1 MLLGGFGF
9 LMTFLK
15 RYGMSA
21 IGFTMIVT
29 VIVTQFAIVVVGFAK
44 LDEEFVIKIAFI
56 DAIEGGVTAAA
67 VLISFGA
74 VLGKVNPL
82 QLLFMGLIET
92 IFVVVLNLHIGYHLL
107 GIADVGGTIFIPSF
121 GAYFGLAVSFVLRGQ
136 DTSKSER
143 LEGSRQE

>member
-15 RYGMSA
+15 RYGISA

-56 DAIEGGVTAAA
+56 DVIAVA
-67 VLISFGA
+67 VLISFEA
-74 VLGKVNPL
+74 VLSKVNPL
-82 QLLFMGLIET
+82 QLLFMGLIEA
-92 IFVVVLNLHIGYHLL
+92 IVVVLNLHIGYHLL
-107 GIADVGGTIFIPSF
+107 GIADVGGTIFIHTF

>member
-44 LDEEFVIKIAFI
+44 LESPMDKFLNQRQLF
-56 DAIEGGVTAAA
+56 GSLTY
-67 VLISFGA
+67 LIYF
-74 VLGKVNPL
+74 
-82 QLLFMGLIET
+82 Q
-92 IFVVVLNLHIGYHLL
+92 YH
-107 GIADVGGTIFIPSF
+107 
-121 GAYFGLAVSFVLRGQ
+121 Y
-136 DTSKSER
+136 
-143 LEGSRQE
+143 

>member
-21 IGFTMIVT
+21 LGFTMIVT
-29 VIVTQFAIVVVGFAK
+29 VIVTQFAISVFGFAK
-44 LDEEFVIKIAFI
+44 LDEEFVIKLAFI
-56 DAIEGGVTAAA
+56 DVTEGGVVAAA

-82 QLLFMGLIET
+82 QVNCNQVGVNLICT
-92 IFVVVLNLHIGYHLL
+92 
-107 GIADVGGTIFIPSF
+107 IPSAALH
-121 GAYFGLAVSFVLRGQ
+121 GA
-136 DTSKSER
+136 D
-143 LEGSRQE
+143 

>member
-15 RYGMSA
+15 RYGMSG

-29 VIVTQFAIVVVGFAK
+29 VIVTQFAIVVMVGFAK

-56 DAIEGGVTAAA
+56 DVIAVA
-67 VLISFGA
+67 VLISFEA
-74 VLGKVNPL
+74 VLSKVNPL
-82 QLLFMGLIET
+82 QLLFMGLIEA
-92 IFVVVLNLHIGYHLL
+92 IVVVLNLHIGYHLL
-107 GIADVGGTIFIPSF
+107 GIADVGGTIFIHSF
-121 GAYFGLAVSFVLRGQ
+121 GAYFGLEVSFVLRGQ

>member
-29 VIVTQFAIVVVGFAK
+29 VIVT
-44 LDEEFVIKIAFI
+44 
-56 DAIEGGVTAAA
+56 
-67 VLISFGA
+67 
-74 VLGKVNPL
+74 
-82 QLLFMGLIET
+82 
-92 IFVVVLNLHIGYHLL
+92 HIGYHVL
-107 GIADVGGTIFIPSF
+107 GIADVGGTIFIHTF

>member
-56 DAIEGGVTAAA
+56 DVIEGGVAAAA

-92 IFVVVLNLHIGYHLL
+92 IFVVLNLHIGYHVL
-107 GIADVGGTIFIPSF
+107 GIADVGGTIFIHSF

-143 LEGSRQE
+143 LEGSRQEQ